1 MSMETHRIIVLYQ
14 RWKSNTITEDE
25 RREFRWLLD
34 DEHAAHALKAEW
46 ESEWESAAADRGAP
60 AYDERY
66 EAIFE
71 AIVRQPQQS
80 QIRRLWTTRR
90 VAAAVVL
97 LLSIGMAVYTWSERA
112 IPVSQLTEATDIA
125 PGGNRAT
132 LTLADGRTLDLSS
145 EQAGIV
151 VGDGVTYYDGSAV
164 TAQAIFHSPLSI
176 HNSLATPK
184 GGTYQIILPDGSK
197 VWLNANSTLRYPSRF
212 SESARVVE
220 LEGEAYFEVS
230 HRAKATGQQS
240 AAALREVSSVPFLVK
255 TENQTVEV
263 LGTQFNVSAYA
274 DEPETKTTLVEGA
287 VRLRLAERGDSMVLE
302 PGEQASSTAS
312 HIVKAKVDV
321 EPYIAWKK
329 GEFLFRN
336 QPIETI
342 IRQLAN
348 WYAVDFEFESE
359 GTTERFNA
367 IISRDRPL
375 SHVLRLLEET
385 GAVQFKRKGDKIIV
399 SP

>member
-1 MSMETHRIIVLYQ
+1 METHRIIELYQ
-14 RWKSNTITEDE
+14 RWKSKTIAEDE
-25 RREFRWLLD
+25 QREFRWLLG
-34 DEHAAHALKAEW
+34 DEHAAHILKTEW
-46 ESEWESAAADRGAP
+46 ESEWESAFADREAP

-71 AIVRQPQQS
+71 AIVRQPQQ
-80 QIRRLWTTRR
+80 IRRRQFWAAWR

-97 LLSIGMAVYTWSERA
+97 LLSIGVAVYMWSERA

-145 EQAGIV
+145 KQAGIV
-151 VGDGVTYYDGSAV
+151 VDDGITYYDGSSV
-164 TAQAIFHSPLSI
+164 TGQAIPHSPLSVQ
-176 HNSLATPK
+176 NSLATPK

-212 SESARVVE
+212 SASARVVE

-230 HRAKATGQQS
+230 HQAKEVGPQS
-240 AAALREVSSVPFLVK
+240 AGALREVPSVPFLVK
-255 TENQTVEV
+255 TKNQTVEV

-274 DEPETKTTLVEGA
+274 DDPATQTTLVEGA
-287 VRLRLAERGDSMVLE
+287 VRLSLAGSGERMKLE
-302 PGEQASSTAS
+302 PGEQASSTVS
-312 HIVKAKVDV
+312 RIVKAKVDV
-321 EPYIAWKK
+321 EPYVAWKK

-336 QPIETI
+336 QPIEII

-348 WYAVDFEFESE
+348 WYAVDFEFESDAI
-359 GTTERFNA
+359 TERFNA